1 MDNSPDDGTPG
12 PSADPDATP
21 YVWGPDPR
29 LRWILLTCTV
39 AAVLWGVLD
48 SNPENRLVA
57 VVLATVCAVVG
68 MLLVRMRVRLRAG
81 AEGIVV
87 TGPLHS
93 RRIAWAE
100 IDMISTPRRG
110 RFGRH
115 APWLELEIRM
125 DADVSGAAGDP
136 GGTGGAAGASS
147 GPGSAPPDRPD
158 TELMTFG
165 AFDLGT
171 DPAKVGRALLRLRR
185 G

>member
-1 MDNSPDDGTPG
+1 MDNSPGDGTPS
-12 PSADPDATP
+12 PSADRDGPSH
-21 YVWGPDPR
+21 VWGPDPR

-39 AAVLWGVLD
+39 AAVIWRILD
-48 SNPENRLVA
+48 SDPENRLVA
-57 VVLATVCAVVG
+57 VVLAVVCAVVV
-68 MLLVRMRVRLRAG
+68 LLLIRMRVRLRAD

-87 TGPLHS
+87 AGPLHS
-93 RRIAWAE
+93 RRIAWAD
-100 IDMISTPRRG
+100 IDTISTPRRG

-115 APWLELEIRM
+115 AAWLELEIRM
-125 DADVSGAAGDP
+125 DADVSTAVGDDAAIGDP
-136 GGTGGAAGASS
+136 GSTPS
-147 GPGSAPPDRPD
+147 DRPD